1 MTLKNSELP
10 NEFYSQ
16 FKMFH
21 EIMSIKVREILLISS
36 PYDAYIMEE
45 DRSLASRIVN
55 EYIGLNLSL
64 PPRVTRTSSGR
75 NALAL
80 LEQKSFDM
88 VITMP
93 NLDDMDAQTLGVKI
107 KAKHPDLPVILLSHS
122 LRSIFPQGEYRK
134 LMGIDKVFIWSG
146 NSDLLLALVKNAED
160 RLNVDRDTQRAM
172 VRVLIL
178 VEDSPQ
184 YYSSFLPL
192 IYKEI
197 VKQTQA
203 VLGVGLNEE
212 HRLLRMRSR
221 PKIMLAETYE
231 EAMNLCRK
239 YRSYLIGVISDTRIP
254 RNGKLDDQAGAD
266 ILTFMKQEIPDLP
279 MLLLSS
285 DSHNRMKADR
295 IPAIFLDKNSP
306 NLLVELQDFFLNHL
320 GFGDFVFRM
329 PDRTEIDRA
338 SSLRTLEL
346 KISRI
351 PDESLLYHA
360 SRNHFSNWLMARSEF
375 ALASTFREVQAS
387 EFQNTAD
394 LRQYIVSGLHTVRK
408 LQQKGVVAQFRAQTF
423 DSDIMDFVKIGDGSL
438 GGKAR
443 GLAFMS
449 VLLLQTPR
457 AADCLSAGFHTNPQ
471 NPGHHHPGI

>member
-75 NALAL
+75 NALDL

-93 NLDDMDAQTLGVKI
+93 NVDDMDAQTLGVKI

-231 EAMNLCRK
+231 EAMNL
-239 YRSYLIGVISDTRIP
+239 LP
-254 RNGKLDDQAGAD
+254 
-266 ILTFMKQEIPDLP
+266 EIP
-279 MLLLSS
+279 LLFDRHHIRHP
-285 DSHNRMKADR
+285 DSPK
-295 IPAIFLDKNSP
+295 
-306 NLLVELQDFFLNHL
+306 
-320 GFGDFVFRM
+320 
-329 PDRTEIDRA
+329 
-338 SSLRTLEL
+338 
-346 KISRI
+346 
-351 PDESLLYHA
+351 
-360 SRNHFSNWLMARSEF
+360 
-375 ALASTFREVQAS
+375 
-387 EFQNTAD
+387 
-394 LRQYIVSGLHTVRK
+394 RQTG
-408 LQQKGVVAQFRAQTF
+408 
-423 DSDIMDFVKIGDGSL
+423 
-438 GGKAR
+438 
-443 GLAFMS
+443 
-449 VLLLQTPR
+449 
-457 AADCLSAGFHTNPQ
+457 
-471 NPGHHHPGI
+471 

>member
-1 MTLKNSELP
+1 MISSDFPFNLTLPDVSHDPKKHANFPTNFIPSSRCSMRSCP
-10 NEFYSQ
+10 SRFAR
-16 FKMFH
+16 FC
-21 EIMSIKVREILLISS
+21 LISS

-64 PPRVTRTSSGR
+64 PPRVTRTSSGQ

-93 NLDDMDAQTLGVKI
+93 NLDDMDAQALGVKI

-160 RLNVDRDTQRAM
+160 RLNIDRDTQRAM

-184 YYSSFLPL
+184 YYSTFLPL

-231 EAMNLCRK
+231 EAMQSL
-239 YRSYLIGVISDTRIP
+239 P
-254 RNGKLDDQAGAD
+254 
-266 ILTFMKQEIPDLP
+266 EIP
-279 MLLLSS
+279 LLSDRHHLRHP
-285 DSHNRMKADR
+285 DSPK
-295 IPAIFLDKNSP
+295 
-306 NLLVELQDFFLNHL
+306 
-320 GFGDFVFRM
+320 
-329 PDRTEIDRA
+329 
-338 SSLRTLEL
+338 
-346 KISRI
+346 
-351 PDESLLYHA
+351 
-360 SRNHFSNWLMARSEF
+360 
-375 ALASTFREVQAS
+375 
-387 EFQNTAD
+387 
-394 LRQYIVSGLHTVRK
+394 RQTG
-408 LQQKGVVAQFRAQTF
+408 
-423 DSDIMDFVKIGDGSL
+423 
-438 GGKAR
+438 
-443 GLAFMS
+443 
-449 VLLLQTPR
+449 
-457 AADCLSAGFHTNPQ
+457 
-471 NPGHHHPGI
+471 